1 MSVPL
6 PSPPTAPDP
15 RRWWAL
21 AVIALTQLV
30 VVLDAT
36 IVNVALP
43 QAQLELE
50 LSDTERQWVITAYVL
65 AFGALLL
72 LGGRVADYW
81 GRKRGYLLGML
92 GFGAASVWGGLAQ
105 SGTELIVAR
114 GFQGAFAALLAPA
127 ALALLTVTFPA
138 GRERGTAFAVFGTV
152 AGTGAAVGLAL
163 GGVLTEYADWRWC
176 LLVNIVFAVVG
187 LIGALLFVSESRV
200 EGDNR
205 YDIPGALA
213 VTLGLAALV
222 YGFTLAESGWTE
234 PDTVGFLAGG
244 LVLLAV
250 FGWVETRVAQPLL
263 PLRIVRDRARAG
275 AFLIQAAIGAVYIG
289 MTLYLMFHLQIVL
302 GLSPLLAGLASLAMT
317 FATMITAPVAARLLP
332 ARGPRV
338 LMTAGPL
345 IAAAGM
351 VWLTFV
357 TPDGSYWT
365 EVFGPLVVVGVG
377 IAFVIIPVQNVAL
390 VGVARHDAGA
400 ASALV
405 NSAMQIGGCV
415 GLSVFTTIYLG
426 AVERSGA
433 AGSGRG
439 PPSPRATPRCS
450 SPPPSPWWSPRSSP
464 RPCSGAPAPRALRT
478 VSPRCRPTS
487 ADRRRGHRHVTV
499 TSPLPPLPWPEH
511 SEGGGPACSGP
522 RPLGSRRPA
531 DLLTCRPAD
540 PPGPSACRR
549 LSPTRA
555 GRSRCAVA
563 TSWTRSPRRR
573 QPRPGTRP
581 PGPRS

>member
-1 MSVPL
+1 MSVLL
-6 PSPPTAPDP
+6 PAQPTAPDP

-43 QAQLELE
+43 QAQRELE

-72 LGGRVADYW
+72 LGGRIADYW
-81 GRKRGYLLGML
+81 GRKRSYMVGML
-92 GFGAASVWGGLAQ
+92 GFGLASVWGGLAQ
-105 SGTELIVAR
+105 SGTELIAAR
-114 GFQGAFAALLAPA
+114 GLQGVFAALLAPA

-163 GGVLTEYADWRWC
+163 GGVLTEFADWRWC

-187 LIGALLFVSESRV
+187 LVGALLFVSESRV
-200 EGDNR
+200 EGGDG
-205 YDIPGALA
+205 YDIRGTLA

-222 YGFTLAESGWTE
+222 YGFTLAETGWTE
-234 PDTVGFLAGG
+234 PDTLGFLAAG

-250 FGWVETRVAQPLL
+250 FVWIEARAAQPLL
-263 PLRIVRDRARAG
+263 PLRVVRDRARAG
-275 AFLIQAAIGAVYIG
+275 AFLIQATIGAVYIG

-332 ARGPRV
+332 TRGPRV
-338 LMTAGPL
+338 LMTGGPL

-351 VWLTFV
+351 LWLTFI
-357 TPDGSYWT
+357 TADGSYWT
-365 EVFGPLVVVGVG
+365 EVFGGLVVVGIG

-390 VGVARHDAGA
+390 VGVDHHDAGA

-415 GLSVFTTIYLG
+415 GLSVFTTVYLG
-426 AVERSGA
+426 AVERSA
-433 AGSGRG
+433 AGGEGRVAALTEGHSAVFLATAVTLVVAAVIAATMLRG
-439 PPSPRATPRCS
+439 PRIAT
-450 SPPPSPWWSPRSSP
+450 
-464 RPCSGAPAPRALRT
+464 APDQLAE
-478 VSPRCRPTS
+478 V
-487 ADRRRGHRHVTV
+487 
-499 TSPLPPLPWPEH
+499 
-511 SEGGGPACSGP
+511 PAHIG
-522 RPLGSRRPA
+522 
-531 DLLTCRPAD
+531 
-540 PPGPSACRR
+540 
-549 LSPTRA
+549 
-555 GRSRCAVA
+555 
-563 TSWTRSPRRR
+563 
-573 QPRPGTRP
+573 
-581 PGPRS
+581 

>member
-1 MSVPL
+1 MSVLL
-6 PSPPTAPDP
+6 PSQPTAPNP

-81 GRKRGYLLGML
+81 GRKRSYMVGML
-92 GFGAASVWGGLAQ
+92 GFGGASVWGGLAQ
-105 SGTELIVAR
+105 SGTELIAAR
-114 GFQGAFAALLAPA
+114 GLQGVFAALLAPA

-163 GGVLTEYADWRWC
+163 GGVLTEFADWRWC

-187 LIGALLFVSESRV
+187 LVGALLFVSESRV

-205 YDIPGALA
+205 YDIWGTLT

-234 PDTVGFLAGG
+234 PDTIGFLAAG

-250 FGWVETRVAQPLL
+250 FVWIEARVAQPLL

-302 GLSPLLAGLASLAMT
+302 GLSPLSAGLASLAMT

-332 ARGPRV
+332 TRGPRV
-338 LMTAGPL
+338 LMTGGPL

-351 VWLTFV
+351 LWLTFI
-357 TPDGSYWT
+357 TADGSYWT
-365 EVFGPLVVVGVG
+365 EVFGGLVVVGIG

-390 VGVARHDAGA
+390 AGVDHHDAGA

-426 AVERSGA
+426 AVERSA
-433 AGSGRG
+433 TAGSGRG
-439 PPSPRATPRCS
+439 AALTEGYSAVFLAT
-450 SPPPSPWWSPRSSP
+450 
-464 RPCSGAPAPRALRT
+464 AVTLVVAAVVAATMLR
-478 VSPRCRPTS
+478 
-487 ADRRRGHRHVTV
+487 
-499 TSPLPPLPWPEH
+499 
-511 SEGGGPACSGP
+511 GP
-522 RPLGSRRPA
+522 RPA
-531 DLLTCRPAD
+531 
-540 PPGPSACRR
+540 
-549 LSPTRA
+549 
-555 GRSRCAVA
+555 A
-563 TSWTRSPRRR
+563 TP
-573 QPRPGTRP
+573 QQLAEVPLHVG
-581 PGPRS
+581 